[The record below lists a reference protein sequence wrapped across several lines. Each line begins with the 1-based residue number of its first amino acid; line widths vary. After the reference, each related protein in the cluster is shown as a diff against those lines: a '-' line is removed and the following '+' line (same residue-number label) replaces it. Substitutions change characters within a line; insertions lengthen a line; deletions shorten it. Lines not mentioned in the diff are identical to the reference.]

1 MVEHREGY
9 SNIRIKRTFVVSRDL
24 NLGWLDSMPVLWP
37 LCHQQDFEKAAVGF
51 LAFCGQS
58 SSCGVIDLL

>member
-24 NLGWLDSMPVLWP
+24 NPGWLDSMPVLWR
-37 LCHQQDFEKAAVGF
+37 LCHQHGFEEAAVGV

-58 SSCGVIDLL
+58 STCGVIDLL